1 MKIPISRFRNI
12 PRFAK
17 RHNERYYQ
25 NIVHCSDGTK
35 IHKKYVQ
42 FQESYCFRTTNTT
55 CPIMEIEQYLSKLP
69 EYDFAITYGSG
80 VFKQIGYS
88 EKDRKN
94 AMLDVIIGVRDPT
107 EWHRVNMQLNPEHYS
122 FFRHLGSSTIE
133 KLEVEGTKLI

>member
-1 MKIPISRFRNI
+1 
-12 PRFAK
+12 
-17 RHNERYYQ
+17 
-25 NIVHCSDGTK
+25 
-35 IHKKYVQ
+35 
-42 FQESYCFRTTNTT
+42 
-55 CPIMEIEQYLSKLP
+55 MEIEQYLSKLP

-94 AMLDVIIGVRDPT
+94 AMLDVIIGVKDPI

-133 KLEVEGTKLI
+133 KLEVEGTEIIWFLEFWTGTCLLQYDGLPTISL